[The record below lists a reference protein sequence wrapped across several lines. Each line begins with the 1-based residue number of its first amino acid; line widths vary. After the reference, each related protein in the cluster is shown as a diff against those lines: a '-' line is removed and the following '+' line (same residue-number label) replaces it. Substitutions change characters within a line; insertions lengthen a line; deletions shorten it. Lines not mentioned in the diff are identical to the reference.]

1 MQNVEKILAACK
13 IIADDPRH
21 RREFHDAAYADGG
34 AYIIDRFCP
43 LSAAAVPVTDLGFMR
58 ADAAYDVVTVSR
70 GRFFRLDDHQNR
82 FAKSC
87 ERVRL
92 TNPFS
97 RAQEANL
104 LGELVSVTGLKD
116 AYVWWSVTRGSYPQ
130 KPSDRLDPDKFANRF
145 YAFAIPYIFVKDDS
159 ERIAGIDLCVSKS
172 RIRIPPRAVDPRAKN
187 FCSLDL
193 AMSLF
198 EAGDRGSDWS
208 VLLDSGGFLTEAPSC
223 NVFLVKDGKVSTP
236 ETGVLE
242 GITRATALELCAELG
257 FPVRTASLRVEEFTR
272 ADEAFLTSS
281 AGGIIPVVSVD
292 GNPLRGCDGPGP
304 VSRKLH
310 NLYWKKRWSGWHG
323 KPIRYAETSG
333 TRN

>member
-1 MQNVEKILAACK
+1 MRKEKIMKYCEEILGVCEVMAN
-13 IIADDPRH
+13 DPRH
-21 RREFHDAAYADGG
+21 RRGVHDDAFTDGS
-34 AYIIDRFCP
+34 AFIIDRFYP
-43 LSAAAVPVTDLGFMR
+43 LSEAAVPVTDLGFLR

-70 GRFFRLDDHQNR
+70 GKFFRLDDHQDR

-97 RAQEANL
+97 RREEADL
-104 LGELVSVTGLKD
+104 LSKLVALTGLKD
-116 AYVWWSVTRGSYPQ
+116 AYVWWCVTRGTFPE
-130 KPSDRLDPDKFANRF
+130 KPSDRLIADKFENRF
-145 YAFAIPYIFVKDDS
+145 YAFAVPYIFVKDDA
-159 ERIAGIDLCVSKS
+159 ERTRGIDLCVSKS

-208 VLLDSGGFLTEAPSC
+208 ILAGNGGFLTEAPSC
-223 NVFLVKDGKVSTP
+223 NIFLVRDGVARTP

-257 FPVRTASLRVEEFTR
+257 LEARTASLKTEDLTR

-292 GNPLRGCDGPGP
+292 GIPLRGCDGPGP

-310 NLYWKKRWSGWHG
+310 NLYWRKRWSGWRG
-323 KPIRYAETSG
+323 KQVRYA
-333 TRN
+333 